1 MGRKALGLSKKHAC
15 DLHHCKK
22 KKKAVLSKNAK
33 NTKSHLID
41 NRGI

>member
-22 KKKAVLSKNAK
+22 KKKAASSKTGK
-33 NTKSHLID
+33 STKGHLID